1 MEFQENNNFYW
12 KIIFTLLIAILIIVT
27 ASVTATLEK

>member
-12 KIIFTLLIAILIIVT
+12 KIIFTLLIAILIV
-27 ASVTATLEK
+27 VTATLEK